1 MPRKRLDMFPFGE
14 TCGHN
19 QCLRRSITKKKE
31 NVLLELTWSVVGRS
45 QKLRAVS
52 TILAQRRW
60 SEVAWSLGTRYE
72 LTDRGHGGII
82 ILKGFNW

>member
-31 NVLLELTWSVVGRS
+31 ERATGADLVSGRT
-45 QKLRAVS
+45 K
-52 TILAQRRW
+52 
-60 SEVAWSLGTRYE
+60 SEAPCCKYDIGPEKVE
-72 LTDRGHGGII
+72 
-82 ILKGFNW
+82 